1 MGINNKINTLLIA
14 GAFILG
20 LGFNTFAMSDVP
32 SKIAIVD
39 VNRVVSQSP
48 SVMALRKEQ
57 NLKTEELQKWIKVA
71 QADVTKQSTEEG
83 KKKLA
88 KKYDEELAKKQNAIQ
103 KTYTEKLQA
112 IDKSISKVIADEAK
126 AKGYDIVLA
135 KGVVLYGGDD
145 ITNTVAKIVK

>member
-1 MGINNKINTLLIA
+1 MNKVNTLLIA

-20 LGFNTFAMSDVP
+20 FGINNFAMSDVP
-32 SKIAIVD
+32 SKIAVVD
-39 VNRVVSQSP
+39 VNKVVSQSP

-57 NLKTEELQKWIKVA
+57 NLKTEELQKWIKTA
-71 QADVTKQSTEEG
+71 QADVTKQSSEEG

-88 KKYDEELAKKQNAIQ
+88 KKYDEDLAKKQNAIQ
-103 KTYTEKLQA
+103 KTYTEKLQV

-145 ITNTVAKIVK
+145 ITSAVAKIVK

>member
-1 MGINNKINTLLIA
+1 MKKINTLLIA

-20 LGFNTFAMSDVP
+20 LGVNNFAMSNVP
-32 SKIAIVD
+32 SKIAVVD
-39 VNRVVSQSP
+39 VNKVVGQSP

-57 NLKTEELQKWIKVA
+57 NLKTEELQKWIKTA

-88 KKYDEELAKKQNAIQ
+88 KKYDEELTKKQNAIQ
-103 KTYTEKLQA
+103 KTYTEKLQV

-126 AKGYDIVLA
+126 VKGYDIVLA

-145 ITNTVAKIVK
+145 ITSAVAKIVK

>member
-1 MGINNKINTLLIA
+1 MKNKLNIIAIITAFVVGI
-14 GAFILG
+14 
-20 LGFNTFAMSDVP
+20 GFNNFAMSNVP
-32 SKIAIVD
+32 SKIAVVD
-39 VNRVVSQSP
+39 VNKVVGQSP

-57 NLKTEELQKWIKVA
+57 NLKIEELQKWIKTA

-83 KKKLA
+83 KIKLA
-88 KKYDEELAKKQNAIQ
+88 KKYDEELAKKQNAMQ
-103 KTYTEKLQA
+103 KTYTEKLQV

-145 ITNTVAKIVK
+145 ITNTVAKIIK